1 MTTAG
6 WASCLDSFADHLAHQ
21 RAVLAAGTP
30 ELISAFAPHDGLG
43 QLPLSLAARAR
54 ELQTQSDALTDQ
66 LTVQLARTAAA
77 LAELRQPAERPRP
90 SYVDS
95 RC

>member
-1 MTTAG
+1 VTTAR
-6 WASCLDSFADHLAHQ
+6 WSSCLDSFADHLAHQ
-21 RAVLAAGTP
+21 RAVLAACTP
-30 ELISAFAPHDGLG
+30 ERITAFEPQGELG

-54 ELQTQSDALTDQ
+54 ALQSQSDALTEE

-90 SYVDS
+90 SYVDN